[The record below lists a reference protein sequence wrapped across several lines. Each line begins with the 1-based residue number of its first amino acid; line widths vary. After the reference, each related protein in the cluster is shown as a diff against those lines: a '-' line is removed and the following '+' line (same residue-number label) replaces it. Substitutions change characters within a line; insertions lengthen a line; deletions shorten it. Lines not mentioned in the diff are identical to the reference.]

1 MEIIFISKIE
11 TQWNTI
17 YAFAEMLHASHKGKN
32 IANKTEKTISEG
44 NPTMAKNI
52 LLRTKNNAKRY
63 AHIGIIGFIS
73 NLLDISI

>member
-1 MEIIFISKIE
+1 
-11 TQWNTI
+11 
-17 YAFAEMLHASHKGKN
+17 LHASHRGKN
-32 IANKTEKTISEG
+32 ITKKTEKTISEG
-44 NPTMAKNI
+44 NPTIAKNI